1 MNRPEHRAPA
11 SANTQPF
18 RWTYLVSP
26 SKESFL
32 CTGIWAIL
40 VTLFILGLKL
50 YGDYAHPGHSITTP
64 ELAVYIGSILG
75 QFVLMTLCL
84 WCLVL
89 HRILKNATY
98 FILLDWRWWMGLVL
112 LSGLLKNLPFAWV
125 WVGLIYQARRK
136 MKSAK
141 VKPNTPPSNAVAT

>member
-1 MNRPEHRAPA
+1 MSTPAQRAPT

-18 RWTYLVSP
+18 RWSYLVGP
-26 SKESFL
+26 IKESFI

-40 VTLFILGLKL
+40 VALFILGLKL

-89 HRILKNATY
+89 HRTLKNATY

-112 LSGLLKNLPFAWV
+112 LSAVLKNPPFAWV
-125 WVGLIYQARRK
+125 WLGLIYQARLK

-141 VKPNTPPSNAVAT
+141 VKPKTPSSNAVAT